1 MFDLISGW
9 IAAGGAL
16 GVFAL
21 MVLENVFP
29 PIPSELVMPLAGF
42 QSAEGTLS
50 LGAVLIAGIVGS
62 VAGALPWYYAGRWI
76 GRERLRH
83 LAERHGVWLTMSA
96 EDVDG
101 AIAWF
106 DRHGGKA
113 VFLGRMVPGVRTL
126 ISVPA
131 GLADMAL
138 GRFLVL
144 TALGSAVW
152 VGLLTAAGY
161 LLKAQYERVGAWLD
175 PVTTVIVIGIVGLY
189 LFRLVRMLWLRR
201 KNGVS

>member
-9 IAAGGAL
+9 IATGGAL

-76 GRERLRH
+76 GGNGCAILRS
-83 LAERHGVWLTMSA
+83 G
-96 EDVDG
+96 
-101 AIAWF
+101 
-106 DRHGGKA
+106 
-113 VFLGRMVPGVRTL
+113 
-126 ISVPA
+126 
-131 GLADMAL
+131 
-138 GRFLVL
+138 
-144 TALGSAVW
+144 TASG
-152 VGLLTAAGY
+152 
-161 LLKAQYERVGAWLD
+161 
-175 PVTTVIVIGIVGLY
+175 
-189 LFRLVRMLWLRR
+189 
-201 KNGVS
+201 

>member
-9 IAAGGAL
+9 IAAGGAF

-42 QSAEGTLS
+42 QAAEGTLS
-50 LGAVLIAGIVGS
+50 LLAVLIAGIAGS

-76 GRERLRH
+76 GRDRLRR
-83 LAERHGVWLTMSA
+83 LAERHGIWLTMSA
-96 EDVDG
+96 ADVDD

-144 TALGSAVW
+144 TALGSAIW

-161 LLKAQYERVGAWLD
+161 LLRSQYERVGAWLD

-189 LFRLVRMLWLRR
+189 LFRLVRMLWHRR
-201 KNGVS
+201 SGDAS

>member
-1 MFDLISGW
+1 
-9 IAAGGAL
+9 
-16 GVFAL
+16 
-21 MVLENVFP
+21 
-29 PIPSELVMPLAGF
+29 
-42 QSAEGTLS
+42 
-50 LGAVLIAGIVGS
+50 
-62 VAGALPWYYAGRWI
+62 
-76 GRERLRH
+76 
-83 LAERHGVWLTMSA
+83 MSA